1 MAPESNILCFR
12 SPGSD
17 AHQLELRKRILA
29 TGDFYIAS
37 TQFQN
42 KRYLR
47 LVFMNPDTKCPG
59 RNLPGTT
66 HTVTGPRLQDVK
78 HDGSPVDARRADLH
92 PVADQADRLLHPL
105 HCGP

>member
-17 AHQLELRKRILA
+17 THQLELRKRILA
-29 TGDFYIAS
+29 TGDFYITS

-47 LVFMNPDTKCPG
+47 LVFMNPDTTLAEVK
-59 RNLPGTT
+59 
-66 HTVTGPRLQDVK
+66 RLMKQIR
-78 HDGSPVDARRADLH
+78 HFGADC
-92 PVADQADRLLHPL
+92 RIE
-105 HCGP
+105 